1 MPLLIALRKGSAKCS
16 SACPWYTET
25 GKVHG
30 FNGPLKTHCRMT
42 MHPWMAD
49 CNMFDPCQIEKLEVS
64 EEQWL
69 EMQKVVNKKAQKQ
82 RKLYPEE
89 HKEIHHVG
97 ESRNRSASSFPKNEQ
112 EDESYWEDKGKWN
125 AQKSGEVIN
134 KHYNKKNI

>member
-1 MPLLIALRKGSAKCS
+1 
-16 SACPWYTET
+16 
-25 GKVHG
+25 
-30 FNGPLKTHCRMT
+30 
-42 MHPWMAD
+42 
-49 CNMFDPCQIEKLEVS
+49 MFDPCQIEKLEVS

-134 KHYNKKNI
+134 YNKKNI